1 MENENKEPVTQTEEK
16 TEETVTESVEKAE
29 KKEEKTFTQEEVNAM
44 LKKENAKMSKKY
56 EGIDLDAYKEWK
68 ENQKTAEQKQA
79 EKETEYQK
87 TLTKNAELESE
98 NKAFKAGV
106 NKDDVDYV
114 VFKVSKMDG
123 DFEDN
128 EEKLLA
134 PDGKIYVNFL
144 NVMSFVNDAGSIE
157 ILGNESIIALLD
169 IPFVIRYMSK
179 MAKLMAASSWIQ
191 CTNRPDDE
199 IWTTNTVWAEHVSDI
214 YKDGEVIQRGSE
226 TDILRMEQYFSKA
239 ADAYHSVI
247 LVQDPDAEKDFY
259 LDTNYTIN
267 EDGELV

>member
-123 DFEDN
+123 DFEEN
-128 EEKLLA
+128 LASFLEENPKYLA
-134 PDGKIYVNFL
+134 SFSSEKEATKTIDLGGEHKQTTTPDL
-144 NVMSFVNDAGSIE
+144 
-157 ILGNESIIALLD
+157 
-169 IPFVIRYMSK
+169 SK
-179 MAKLMAASSWIQ
+179 MSY
-191 CTNRPDDE
+191 E
-199 IWTTNTVWAEHVSDI
+199 E
-214 YKDGEVIQRGSE
+214 YK
-226 TDILRMEQYFSKA
+226 
-239 ADAYHSVI
+239 AYR
-247 LVQDPDAEKDFY
+247 KKK
-259 LDTNYTIN
+259 
-267 EDGELV
+267 